1 MTTFDELSRRRFLLA
16 GAATLFAGTASA
28 QDPPPLRLIPRT
40 ETPLTLETPLA
51 ALDRFI
57 TPNDLFYVRNHFP
70 TPTIQA
76 NTWRLRVEGAVEREI
91 DLSLEE
97 LRRMPSRSVRV
108 TLECAGNSRTAIVP
122 PVRGVQWSNGAVS
135 TAEWTGV
142 PLSEVLDRAGL
153 RQGAVDV
160 VLEGADQG
168 EVAEPRSP
176 GAIHYARSLP
186 LVKARQRDV
195 LLAYR
200 MNGADLPTNHGAP
213 LRAVVPG
220 WYGMASV
227 KWLSRVIVSDRPYTG
242 FFQSLDY
249 SVYERR
255 GGLINVV
262 PITEMQVK
270 AQIVR
275 PAPRERIA
283 VDTAYRVTGAAWT
296 GETEIT
302 RVEISSDGGRTWGMA
317 RLLDTPVA
325 HCWRLWEF
333 PWRAPAQAGRVT
345 LMARATDARG
355 RVQPAARDADRRTY
369 LVNHMQGVEVVVE

>member
-1 MTTFDELSRRRFLLA
+1 MTTFDDLSRRRFLMT
-16 GAATLFAGTASA
+16 GAATLLVGAARG
-28 QDPPPLRLIPRT
+28 QDAPPLRLIPRT
-40 ETPLTLETPLA
+40 ETPLNLETPLA
-51 ALDRFI
+51 GLDRFI

-70 TPTIQA
+70 MPVFNV

-97 LRRMPSRSVRV
+97 LRRLPTRTARV
-108 TLECAGNSRTAIVP
+108 TLECAGNSRSHIVP
-122 PVRGVQWSNGAVS
+122 AVRGLQWVNGAVS
-135 TAEWTGV
+135 TAEWGGV
-142 PLSEVLDRAGL
+142 SLGDVLDRAGV
-153 RQGAVDV
+153 RPGAVDV

-176 GAIHYARSLP
+176 GAIRYARSLP
-186 LVKARQRDV
+186 LAKARQRDV
-195 LLAYR
+195 LLAHR
-200 MNGADLPTNHGAP
+200 MNGAELPANHGAP
-213 LRAVVPG
+213 LRVVVPG

-227 KWLSRVIVSDRPYTG
+227 KWLTRIIVTDRPYTG

-255 GGLINVV
+255 GNLINVV

-275 PAPRERIA
+275 PGPQERIA
-283 VDTAYRVTGAAWT
+283 VNAMYRVTGAAWT

-302 RVEISSDGGRTWGMA
+302 RVEVSSDAGRTWVAA

-333 PWRAPAQAGRVT
+333 PWRTPAQAGRVT

-355 RVQPAARDADRRTY
+355 RVQPAVRDADRRTY
-369 LVNHMQGVEVVVE
+369 LINHVQAVEVVVE